1 MLRRD
6 RVLCSVSGSAAPD
19 RAGGHQ
25 AVGGDQSGVLGRV
38 CQVRWEV
45 GRYSATPPPT
55 ASTPRTFTSSPS
67 DVPGDGVR
75 DFFFRV
81 ASLTFEAIVLSE
93 LENSGSKHA
102 SDIVSES
109 DS

>member
-1 MLRRD
+1 MLRCD
-6 RVLCSVSGSAAPD
+6 RVLCSGSGSAAPD

-25 AVGGDQSGVLGRV
+25 AVGGNQSGVLGRV

-45 GRYSATPPPT
+45 SRYSGPPSS
-55 ASTPRTFTSSPS
+55 APRTFTSSPS

-75 DFFFRV
+75 EFFFRV

-93 LENSGSKHA
+93 LENSGSKHV

-109 DS
+109 D